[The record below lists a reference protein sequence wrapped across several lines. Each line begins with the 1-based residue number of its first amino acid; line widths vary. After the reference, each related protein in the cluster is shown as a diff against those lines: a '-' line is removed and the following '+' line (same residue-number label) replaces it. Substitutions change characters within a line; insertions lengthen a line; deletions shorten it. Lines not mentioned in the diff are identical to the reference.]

1 MSAIII
7 MVFFFVFTQL
17 AGPGRRLDAT
27 EPTTSS
33 SKTSKDRDVYVP
45 PQRNEL
51 TAEART
57 AAEAA
62 LARVQGQKKDSVQF
76 NTSMAAIRAQVQREL
91 EAEKKAKQE
100 LEKTSSCDRE
110 PKILTDEH
118 NRNLA
123 AQGVY
128 FR

>member
-1 MSAIII
+1 M
-7 MVFFFVFTQL
+7 
-17 AGPGRRLDAT
+17 AGPGRKLTDT
-27 EPTTSS
+27 EPPAG
-33 SKTSKDRDVYVP
+33 TSKSVKGRDVYVAP
-45 PQRNEL
+45 KRDDL
-51 TAEART
+51 SAEART

-62 LARVQGQKKDSVQF
+62 LARIQSQKKDSVQF

-100 LEKTSSCDRE
+100 LAKAASGSHEVQE
-110 PKILTDEH
+110 LTDEH

>member
-1 MSAIII
+1 MISY
-7 MVFFFVFTQL
+7 FVQL

-27 EPTTSS
+27 EPSTSTPKA
-33 SKTSKDRDVYVP
+33 SKNRDVYVP

-62 LARVQGQKKDSVQF
+62 LARVQGQKKDAVQF
-76 NTSMAAIRAQVQREL
+76 NTSMAAIRVQVQREL

-100 LEKTSSCDRE
+100 LEKTVSTDRE

>member
-1 MSAIII
+1 M
-7 MVFFFVFTQL
+7 
-17 AGPGRRLDAT
+17 AGPGRKLTDA
-27 EPTTSS
+27 ESPS
-33 SKTSKDRDVYVP
+33 TSKPSKSKDVYVP
-45 PQRNEL
+45 PARNDL
-51 TAEART
+51 TPEAKT

-62 LARVQGQKKDSVQF
+62 LARIQSQKKNDVQF

-91 EAEKKAKQE
+91 EAEKKAKIE
-100 LEKTSSCDRE
+100 AEKVTATPHE
-110 PKILTDEH
+110 PKVLTDEN